1 MKINVKYIPT
11 YQWVFVWSAALQR
24 EVEELG
30 W

>member
-1 MKINVKYIPT
+1 MKINVKYIPND
-11 YQWVFVWSAALQR
+11 QWVFVWSAELQR